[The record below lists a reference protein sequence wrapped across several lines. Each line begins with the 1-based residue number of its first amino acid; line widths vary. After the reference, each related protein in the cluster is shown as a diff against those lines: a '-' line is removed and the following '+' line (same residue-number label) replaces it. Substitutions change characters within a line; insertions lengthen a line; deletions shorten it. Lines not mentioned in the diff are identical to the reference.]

1 MSGDGEVFIF
11 SFFWRKTIKHISQN
25 KGNHMLH
32 LSEFEP
38 MTMLLPF
45 VLKIDPFFKMVV
57 ACISSQE
64 HVIVNSR
71 QDKNVIMISK
81 LNNVY
86 SD

>member
-1 MSGDGEVFIF
+1 
-11 SFFWRKTIKHISQN
+11 
-25 KGNHMLH
+25 
-32 LSEFEP
+32 
-38 MTMLLPF
+38 MTMFLPF

-57 ACISSQE
+57 ACMSSQE

-81 LNNVY
+81 LNNIY